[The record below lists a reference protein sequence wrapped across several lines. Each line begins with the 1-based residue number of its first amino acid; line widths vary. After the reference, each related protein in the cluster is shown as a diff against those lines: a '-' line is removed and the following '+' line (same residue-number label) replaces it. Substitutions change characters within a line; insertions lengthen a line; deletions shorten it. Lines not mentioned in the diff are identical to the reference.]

1 MTSHRVP
8 RRDAPGPIDLRLV
21 PAAGL
26 CLGVS
31 LWVEQLDANVLSWLV
46 PGLLVLAGIGLVIL
60 VLARGGG
67 ARCERA
73 TTIVGAL
80 VIACGLASLVAG
92 HAVAQRETRI
102 LSGWEQA
109 LSLEEPVRLSV
120 DPGGTATQR
129 QSAFGPRWHL
139 AGTVR
144 GYGHPHQP
152 LDSGVPVVL
161 SGSGESYELDDAAAA
176 FCVIA
181 TLEQHD
187 GTVFAAAQQP
197 PQPGACES
205 SAAPVTQNLSAQSV
219 SVNGRDQIRQ
229 ALRDHTEDTIG
240 AAPELLPGLILGDRS
255 AQSEELDQAMKDSGL
270 SHLSAVSGANCSLVV
285 GVVTVLLRS
294 ARLPRPVVLT
304 GALGTLLLFVD
315 VVGWEPSVVR
325 AATMGAIGAWAVFFG
340 RGRQALPVMCLAACV
355 LLCIAPELGREPAF
369 QLSLAATSG
378 IVLGARPVERWLS
391 GGLQRVLPEPVAL
404 TVSAALA
411 MAVCAQ
417 LACQPVLLGLTGAV
431 NVYAVP
437 ANMLAAP
444 LVPFITVPGTFAAFI
459 GVMAP
464 GPAELI
470 LAVIALPAAGIGW
483 IAQTVARWPNALAPW
498 PEGTLGT
505 VLVVLHL
512 AALCV
517 LLLKLLRWERRG
529 RALVVLLGRPG
540 VVAPPQRSGRAADLL
555 GWALII
561 VAMVS
566 QAAALMPARSSSL
579 PRDASVIVCDVG
591 QGDMV
596 LIRTAD
602 REAIVVDTGPDD
614 ELARRCLQENQ
625 IEAIPLVVITHLHA
639 DHVGALTAITEIAE
653 PERVLYSTVG
663 EPSVTTDTDTD
674 HAGIAEEDVSGAE
687 GQSVRWAHVRTPTQG
702 SGSGLPATA
711 ERARTGLSGG
721 FAGTVGGDDMTVNWT
736 VLEANSDAVS
746 ENDASIQL
754 LVTLRRASA
763 TLIMLM
769 TGDMEEDATR
779 ALLHAGVFPE
789 KVDILKVGHHGAK
802 NGGTEI
808 IEALDPDLF
817 LIGVGAEN
825 TYGHPHQDIISTATR
840 AGTVLRTDLHGSA
853 SLTLVEDRVKID
865 TSR

>member
-1 MTSHRVP
+1 MTSASVP
-8 RRDAPGPIDLRLV
+8 RRDAPGPVDLRLV

-26 CLGVS
+26 CLAVS
-31 LWVEQLDANVLSWLV
+31 LWAETLDAGALGWLV
-46 PGLLVLAGIGLVIL
+46 PGLLLAAVTGLVVV
-60 VLARGGG
+60 VLTRGSQARGG
-67 ARCERA
+67 RVRA
-73 TTIVGAL
+73 VVGSL
-80 VIACGLASLVAG
+80 VIACALASLVAG
-92 HAVAQRETRI
+92 HAVAQREARI

-109 LSLEEPVRLSV
+109 LALGDPVRLSITS
-120 DPGGTATQR
+120 DGSATHR
-129 QSAFGPRWHL
+129 DSTFGPRWHL
-139 AGTVR
+139 AGTVV
-144 GYGHPHQP
+144 GYGHPHQR

-161 SGSGESYELDDAAAA
+161 SGAGDDSALADSASGL
-176 FCVIA
+176 CVIA
-181 TLEQHD
+181 TLEHHD
-187 GTVFAAAQQP
+187 GTVFAAAQQT
-197 PQPGACES
+197 PQSGDCAASATS
-205 SAAPVTQNLSAQSV
+205 SPQSSPETSPAPT
-219 SVNGRDQIRQ
+219 GRDQIREN
-229 ALRDHTEDTIG
+229 LRNHTAATIG

-294 ARLPRPVVLT
+294 ARLPRSAVLT

-431 NVYAVP
+431 NIYAVP

-459 GVMAP
+459 GVLAP
-464 GPAELI
+464 GPAELV
-470 LAVIALPAAGIGW
+470 LTVIALPAAGIGW

-498 PEGTLGT
+498 PEGALGV

-517 LLLKLLRWERRG
+517 LLLKLMRWERRG
-529 RALVVLLGRPG
+529 RALVVLLGRPPAG
-540 VVAPPQRSGRAADLL
+540 PRSRRPGRAVDRL
-555 GWALII
+555 GWVLII
-561 VAMVS
+561 VAVVS
-566 QAAALMPARSSSL
+566 QAAALIPVRTQTL
-579 PRDASVIVCDVG
+579 PQDASIVMCDVG

-614 ELARRCLQENQ
+614 DLARRCLHENG
-625 IEAIPLVVITHLHA
+625 IEAIPMVVITHLHA
-639 DHVGALTAITEIAE
+639 DHVGALEAIMDVAE
-653 PERVLYSTVG
+653 PERLLYSTASPPA
-663 EPSVTTDTDTD
+663 PSEATD
-674 HAGIAEEDVSGAE
+674 HAGTTQEDAPASGEEP
-687 GQSVRWAHVRTPTQG
+687 VRWAQVRTPAE
-702 SGSGLPATA
+702 SGRVSGLPATA

-721 FAGTVGGDDMTVNWT
+721 FTGTVGGDETTVRWT
-736 VLEANSDAVS
+736 VLEANAEASN

-754 LVTLRRASA
+754 WVTIQRDGAML
-763 TLIMLM
+763 TMLM

-779 ALLHAGVFPE
+779 ALLHSGVFPE
-789 KVDILKVGHHGAK
+789 RVDILKVGHHGAQ
-802 NGGTEI
+802 NGGTDI
-808 IEALDPDLF
+808 IEALDPEIF

-825 TYGHPHQDIISTATR
+825 TYGHPHPDIISTATR

-853 SLTLVEDRVKID
+853 SLTLVEGRVKID